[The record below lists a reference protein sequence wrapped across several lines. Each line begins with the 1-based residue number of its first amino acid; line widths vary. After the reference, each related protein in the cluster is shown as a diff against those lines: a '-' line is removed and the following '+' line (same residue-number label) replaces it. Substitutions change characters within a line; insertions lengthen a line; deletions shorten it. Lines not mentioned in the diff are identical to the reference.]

1 MARKQTATKTEPA
14 IVACCDHQRRTC
26 LQVERLDGV
35 TKYIPLDIA
44 GGLRVQ
50 TMSASE
56 FDRRYQ
62 PMVNYPAEK
71 AAQLYL
77 GYSQNIGASEEAL
90 GYLGQVVNVSKQ
102 EFEMATKKQQAAE
115 QPEEK
120 RTTKGRRTTN
130 NTEEPAKAG
139 RRAADPVVKPA
150 TTKAA
155 KTTAAKTT
163 AAKAPAAK
171 SGEKK
176 PSAAQMFQDL
186 IMAGKLTDDQI
197 FEKVQAEF
205 GLDEKKR
212 GYVKWYRNHLKKQGK
227 NPPEPKA
234 AK

>member
-1 MARKQTATKTEPA
+1 MSKNQIESP
-14 IVACCDHQRRTC
+14 IVACRDHQSRTC
-26 LQVERLDGV
+26 IQVERTNGFV
-35 TKYIPLDIA
+35 KFIPLDV
-44 GGLRVQ
+44 GLGLRVQ
-50 TMSASE
+50 ELSASE

-77 GYSQNIGASEEAL
+77 GYSQNIGASKEAL
-90 GYLGQVVNVSKQ
+90 GYLGQVINVSKQ

-120 RTTKGRRTTN
+120 RTTKGRRETN
-130 NTEEPAKAG
+130 QAEKPAKAG
-139 RRAADPVVKPA
+139 RRTTDPVVKPA
-150 TTKAA
+150 TTKPTKAA
-155 KTTAAKTT
+155 
-163 AAKAPAAK
+163 AAKAPAVK

-212 GYVKWYRNHLKKQGK
+212 GYVKWYRNHLRKQGK